1 MTLTGKIAKNTLI
14 HTLGKFSG
22 AAIGLVIIGLLTRYL
37 GTEGYGYYTTI
48 FAYLF
53 FFATVGDLGLYLVA
67 INELGRVGVDQKKIF
82 SNIFT
87 MRFVSGA
94 ILMLVASGLV
104 WFFPYP
110 YLVKLGT
117 LVISLAVLFMTV
129 DQITVALFQEKMKT
143 KYVALAEIAGKVVI
157 LLSTILVI
165 KLSLGF
171 ACVLW
176 TVVAGCMVHFLINII
191 FARKL
196 LKFSFA
202 FDKNVWQ
209 NILRKSWP
217 VATYMIFSM
226 IYFKADTI
234 VLSLYHSQS
243 MVGIY
248 GAPYKILEVLIAF
261 PAIFMG
267 LVSPHLSRAWSQ
279 NNLGSFKQIFQK
291 AFDFL
296 SIIVWPLI
304 FGTIVLAQPIMNLVA
319 GKEFLASAPVLQILI
334 IATGIIFLAHLSTF
348 SVVAINKQRQMM
360 KYYILA
366 AILALALYFAFIP
379 RYSYYAAAVITVLI
393 EFFILATSWIMV
405 KKETGIKISF
415 KNNLRS
421 LLISVIMALILY
433 LLNFNIFASI
443 IAGGL
448 IYTGGLWLAGLLK
461 KEMIFNY
468 FIKNKEM

>member
-1 MTLTGKIAKNTLI
+1 
-14 HTLGKFSG
+14 
-22 AAIGLVIIGLLTRYL
+22 
-37 GTEGYGYYTTI
+37 
-48 FAYLF
+48 
-53 FFATVGDLGLYLVA
+53 
-67 INELGRVGVDQKKIF
+67 
-82 SNIFT
+82 
-87 MRFVSGA
+87 
-94 ILMLVASGLV
+94 
-104 WFFPYP
+104 
-110 YLVKLGT
+110 
-117 LVISLAVLFMTV
+117 
-129 DQITVALFQEKMKT
+129 
-143 KYVALAEIAGKVVI
+143 
-157 LLSTILVI
+157 
-165 KLSLGF
+165 
-171 ACVLW
+171 
-176 TVVAGCMVHFLINII
+176 
-191 FARKL
+191 
-196 LKFSFA
+196 
-202 FDKNVWQ
+202 
-209 NILRKSWP
+209 
-217 VATYMIFSM
+217 
-226 IYFKADTI
+226 
-234 VLSLYHSQS
+234 
-243 MVGIY
+243 
-248 GAPYKILEVLIAF
+248 
-261 PAIFMG
+261 
-267 LVSPHLSRAWSQ
+267 LSRAWSQ

-468 FIKNKEM
+468 FIKNKELLNGA